1 MVSGAGDLVACQ
13 LFKTRV
19 SLDPAIL
26 TVWIIVGLV
35 WLAASVSLK
44 SVAREE
50 PLGSRLFHIL
60 AIALAFFLLFDLH
73 LNAGVL
79 NRRFVPDTPAVWWTG
94 FALTVAGAALAIWA
108 RLLLGANWSATVT
121 VKQNHELKRTGPYAI
136 VRHPIYSG
144 FLLAMLG
151 TAIAFGEI
159 RGLIAFALAFIAW
172 RMKSLIEERF
182 MLDQF
187 GEQYARY
194 KREVKALIPFVL

>member
-1 MVSGAGDLVACQ
+1 MTLDL
-13 LFKTRV
+13 
-19 SLDPAIL
+19 AIL
-26 TVWIIVGLV
+26 IVWMTIGLV
-35 WLAASVSLK
+35 WLAASASLK

-50 PLGSRLFHIL
+50 PWGSRLFHIL
-60 AIALAFFLLFDLH
+60 GIAVAFLLLFDSRLPIP
-73 LNAGVL
+73 VL

-94 FALTVAGAALAIWA
+94 FVLTVAGAAIAVWA

-159 RGLIAFALAFIAW
+159 RGLIAFVLALVAW